1 VAWAARPWFFEL
13 LENMGEPP
21 MPLTM
26 QRLRFNHV
34 YGLLLLFCAA
44 TAFLLPRFVDPARAQ
59 FQNIYAPISRP
70 SMAMAQWLHA
80 RLDRQRVPDAISP
93 ESPRSDTDIRQENL
107 ELHQSL
113 ALLTH
118 QLEIL
123 QQHVA
128 ERAKLGTLADLCTAY
143 SVSATDT
150 GTSETLLIGGGNFS
164 GLAADMAALY
174 PGGLAGRLQTPGLT
188 GTRVRLITD
197 RGFRLTGVFVRFIK
211 SAAGHAEPI
220 PIATG
225 PVLVTG
231 ESNNTML
238 IEAMP
243 LEDARKVHVDDWVQL
258 ADSDKWPPAVQG
270 ELVGRVV
277 ALPTRSRQSPGFA
290 EVRLEPAVRLMQL
303 HELMIVD
310 KAK

>member
-1 VAWAARPWFFEL
+1 
-13 LENMGEPP
+13 
-21 MPLTM
+21 M
-26 QRLRFNHV
+26 QGLRFNHV

-44 TAFLLPRFVDPARAQ
+44 AAFLLPRFVDPARAQ
-59 FQNIYAPISRP
+59 FQNIYAPVSRP
-70 SMAMAQWLHA
+70 ALAMAQWLHA
-80 RLDRQRVPDAISP
+80 RFDRQRVTDAVSP
-93 ESPRSDTDIRQENL
+93 ESPRSDDDIRQENL

-118 QLEIL
+118 QLEML
-123 QQHVA
+123 QQRVA

-150 GTSETLLIGGGNFS
+150 GTSESLLIGAGNFS

-174 PGGLAGRLQTPGLT
+174 PGGLAGRLQTTGLT

-197 RGFRLTGVFVRFIK
+197 RGFRLTGTFVRFIK
-211 SAAGHAEPI
+211 NTAGRTEPVA
-220 PIATG
+220 IATG
-225 PVLVTG
+225 PVLVAG
-231 ESNNTML
+231 ESNNSLL

-243 LEDARKVHVDDWVQL
+243 LEDARKIHVDDWVQL
-258 ADSDKWPPAVQG
+258 ADTDKWPAAVQG
-270 ELVGRVV
+270 ELVGRVIEP
-277 ALPTRSRQSPGFA
+277 PTRSRQSPGFA

-303 HELMIVD
+303 RELMIVD